1 MLPVV
6 LVIGGRIIAS
16 PDLTFESGRGVCSDA
31 MSIASQT
38 AIVGVGTTAFGKL
51 PGRSAWS
58 LQTEAVA
65 RAIED
70 AGLNP
75 SDVDGLFTEPQFT
88 EPLLLHGHLLGR
100 QLGLKTNYLSTMSI
114 GGATAATLVQQAAM
128 AIHAGL
134 CEVAVCVYG
143 ENAKTGMPMLFGRA
157 QMGRGQ
163 PLSDEMAFGMAG
175 GPVMEARAAMRYK
188 HEFGVTDEMF
198 GAVALACRRH
208 ASLNPA
214 ATYRDPLT
222 MEDYLASR
230 MIADPLRVLDC
241 TIGASDGGVAII
253 VTSTERARDMAKQP
267 VLIAGMG
274 HGDNLDGLADRD
286 HYIRFAGARSSTRA
300 YEMAGVTPEDVDVI
314 QMYDCFTSTVLVTLE
329 DYGFCKK
336 GDAGPF
342 ALEGNLQLGGP
353 LPMNTSGG
361 MLSEANLLG
370 WNHIAEGARQ
380 VRSECGERQ
389 VSDARVCVISGHGG
403 FQASNAALVLT
414 RDR

>member
-1 MLPVV
+1 
-6 LVIGGRIIAS
+6 
-16 PDLTFESGRGVCSDA
+16 
-31 MSIASQT
+31 MSISGAA
-38 AIVGVGTTAFGKL
+38 AIAGVGTTAFGKL

-65 RAIED
+65 RALDD
-70 AGLNP
+70 AGLTKA
-75 SDVDGLFTEPQFT
+75 DVDGLFTEPQFT

-157 QMGRGQ
+157 QMGRGA
-163 PLSDEMAFGMAG
+163 PLSDEMAYGMAG

-188 HEFGVTDEMF
+188 HEFNVSDEMF
-198 GAVALACRRH
+198 GAVAIACRHH

-222 MEDYLASR
+222 MEEYLASR
-230 MIADPLRVLDC
+230 MVADPLRILDC
-241 TIGASDGGVAII
+241 TIGASDGGVAIV
-253 VTSTERARDMAKQP
+253 VTSAERARDLARP
-267 VLIAGMG
+267 AVLIAGMG
-274 HGDNLDGLADRD
+274 HGDNLDGLADPD
-286 HYIRFAGARSSTRA
+286 HYIRFAGERASTRA
-300 YEMAGVTPEDVDVI
+300 YEMAGVTPDDIDVA
-314 QMYDCFTSTVLVTLE
+314 QLYDCFTSTVLVTLE

-336 GDAGPF
+336 GEAGPF
-342 ALEGNLQLGGP
+342 ALEGHLRLGGS
-353 LPMNTSGG
+353 LPTNTSGG
-361 MLSEANLLG
+361 MLSEANLIG
-370 WNHIAEGARQ
+370 WNHLAEGARQ
-380 VRSECGERQ
+380 IRGECGERQ
-389 VSDARVCVISGHGG
+389 VPGAEVGVVCGHGG
-403 FQASNAALVLT
+403 FQASNAALILT